1 MSISRSY
8 NKQNN
13 TTYVYEV
20 IENYWDKEKKQPRSK
35 RKLIGKIDPVTGEIV
50 PTASRKKATDG
61 KEADYKKLY
70 ESAQKEIAKKDKLIH
85 ELEELLREYLTEEM
99 AFLLEVENT
108 IKTRRNKAEALL
120 RKQISR
126 G

>member
-20 IENYWDKEKKQPRSK
+20 IENYWDKEKKQSRSK
-35 RKLIGKIDPVTGEIV
+35 RKLIGKIDPVTGDIV
-50 PTASRKKATDG
+50 PTNSKKKVTEEKHANY
-61 KEADYKKLY
+61 KELYK
-70 ESAQKEIAKKDKLIH
+70 SAQKEIAQKDKHIN
-85 ELEELLREYLTEEM
+85 ELEELLREYLTEEKT
-99 AFLLEVENT
+99 FLLEAENT

-120 RKQISR
+120 RKQISH

>member
-35 RKLIGKIDPVTGEIV
+35 RKLIGKIDPETGEIV
-50 PTASRKKATDG
+50 PTASRKKMADG
-61 KEADYKKLY
+61 KDNNYKKLY
-70 ESAQKEIAKKDKLIH
+70 ESAQKEITQKDKRIN
-85 ELEELLREYLTEEM
+85 ELEELLREYLTEEK

-108 IKTRRNKAEALL
+108 IKTRRKKAEALI
-120 RKQISR
+120 RKQISH